1 MQAVQSPVIP
11 IVGEWVR
18 STPGCISLGQ
28 GIVWWGPPPQAIA
41 AAQKALSDPLLHRY
55 KPVEGI
61 PELVE
66 AFEKKLAAENGIVVP
81 PQSRVVVSSG
91 GNMAFVNALL
101 AVTSPGDEVILNSP
115 FYFNHD
121 MAVTMAGCR
130 AVCVATD
137 KNYQLDLPALRAAIT
152 PRTRAILSI
161 SPNNPTGAVYPESA
175 LRALN
180 TLCAEKGVY
189 HIHDEAYERF
199 EYGVPHV
206 SPGSFANAGT
216 HTISLF
222 SLSKIYGFA
231 SWRIGYMVAPA
242 HLFDALKKIQDT
254 ILICPTAV
262 SQYAALGALEG
273 GADYYRPR
281 IAGLSAARDLV
292 RQELRAIENVCDI
305 PEPDGAFYF
314 LLNVRTAMTSL
325 QLAERLVKEYGVAV
339 LPGSAFFPAEEPI
352 GCKLRVAYGSLEK
365 DSVAEGVRRLTRG
378 IRTILEDGKR

>member
-18 STPGCISLGQ
+18 ATPGCISLGQ
-28 GIVWWGPPPQAIA
+28 GIVWWGPPPQAIE

-66 AFEKKLAAENGIVVP
+66 AFEQKLLRDNDIAVRP
-81 PQSRVVVSSG
+81 HSRVLVSSG

-101 AVTSPGDEVILNSP
+101 AVTSPGDEVILNTP

-121 MAVTMAGCR
+121 MAVTMVGCQP
-130 AVCVATD
+130 VCVATD
-137 KNYQLDLPALRAAIT
+137 PKYQLDLEALRAAIT
-152 PRTRAILSI
+152 SKTRAILTV

-175 LRALN
+175 LRAVN
-180 TLCAEKGVY
+180 ALCAEKGIY
-189 HIHDEAYERF
+189 HIHDEAYEGF

-206 SPGSFANAGT
+206 SPGAFEGVAR

-242 HLFDALKKIQDT
+242 FLFDALKKIQDT
-254 ILICPTAV
+254 ILICPTAL
-262 SQYAALGALEG
+262 SQYAALGALQG
-273 GADYYRPR
+273 GADYYAPR
-281 IAGLSAARDLV
+281 IAGLAAVRELV
-292 RQELRAIENVCDI
+292 REELQAVVGLCEI
-305 PEPDGAFYF
+305 PEPDGAFYY
-314 LLNVRTAMTSL
+314 LLNVRSNSSPL
-325 QLAERLVKEYGVAV
+325 QLAERLVKEHGVAV
-339 LPGSAFFPAEEPI
+339 LPGSAFFPAEQAN
-352 GCKLRVAYGSLEK
+352 GCRLRVAYGSLEK
-365 DSVAEGVRRLTRG
+365 DSVAEGMRRLTRG
-378 IRTILEDGKR
+378 LRVLVKG

>member
-18 STPGCISLGQ
+18 ATPGCISLGQ
-28 GIVWWGPPPQAIA
+28 GIVWWGPPPQALE

-66 AFEKKLAAENGIVVP
+66 AFEKKLASENGITVR
-81 PQSRVVVSSG
+81 PQSRVIVSSG

-101 AVTSPGDEVILNSP
+101 AVTSPGDEVILNTP

-130 AVCVATD
+130 TVCVPTD
-137 KNYQLDLPALRAAIT
+137 AGYQLDLPAIRAAIT
-152 PRTRAILSI
+152 PRTRAILTV
-161 SPNNPTGAVYPESA
+161 SPNNPTGAVYPKSA
-175 LRALN
+175 LLALN
-180 TLCAEKGVY
+180 TLCAEKGLY
-189 HIHDEAYERF
+189 HIHDQAYEGF
-199 EYGVPHV
+199 EYGVPRV
-206 SPGSFANAGT
+206 SPGSFDNAAS

-254 ILICPTAV
+254 ILICPTAI
-262 SQYAALGALEG
+262 SQYAALGAIQAGE
-273 GADYYRPR
+273 DFYEPR
-281 IAGLSAARDLV
+281 IAGLSSVCDIV
-292 RQELRAIENVCDI
+292 SEELRAVANFCDI
-305 PEPDGAFYF
+305 PTPAGAFYY
-314 LLNVRTAMTSL
+314 LLNVRTDFAPM
-325 QLAERLVKEYGVAV
+325 QLAERLVKEHGVAV
-339 LPGSAFFPAEEPI
+339 LPGSAFFPAGQSA
-352 GCKLRVAYGSLEK
+352 GCRLRVAYGSLEK
-365 DSVAEGVRRLTRG
+365 DSVAEGIRRLTRG
-378 IRTILEDGKR
+378 LRTILKEG